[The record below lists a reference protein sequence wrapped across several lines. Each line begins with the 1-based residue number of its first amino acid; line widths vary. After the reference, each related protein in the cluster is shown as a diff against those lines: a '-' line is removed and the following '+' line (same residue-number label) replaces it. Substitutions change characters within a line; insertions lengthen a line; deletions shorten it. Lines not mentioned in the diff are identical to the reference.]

1 MFLWDLSLTNYWES
15 VMNQSTVKKELR
27 DRLRRER
34 TQKFS
39 SSNFNI
45 ILKTPE
51 IENARTIASY
61 YSYGVE
67 PSTTEV
73 NQAILKAG
81 KRLILPRV
89 NGDVLEWVEWFG
101 DEKALKI
108 TKKLT
113 EPLGLPFNDLTSI
126 DVIVVPALHI
136 DQGGYRLG
144 QGGGYYDRAL
154 ATMSGWKIGLVHV
167 GELTSRP
174 LPREAHDI
182 TLDAGATPSVVVRF
196 NL

>member
-1 MFLWDLSLTNYWES
+1 
-15 VMNQSTVKKELR
+15 MNQSTVKKALR

-34 TQKFS
+34 FQKFS

-45 ILKTPE
+45 ILKIPE
-51 IENARTIASY
+51 LEKARTIASY

-67 PSTTEV
+67 PSTSEI

-81 KRLILPRV
+81 QRLLLPRV
-89 NGDVLEWVEWFG
+89 NGDVLEWIEWSG

-113 EPLGLPFNDLTSI
+113 EPLGQPVRDIASI

-136 DQGGYRLG
+136 DFEGYRLG

-154 ATMSGWKIGLVHV
+154 ANISGWKIGLVHT
-167 GELTSRP
+167 GELTEQT

-182 TLDAGATPSVVVRF
+182 ALDAAATPTSVVRF
-196 NL
+196 KD